1 NNWMSNPDDHE
12 LLRSTWSDDFEVQFD
27 IGSRIYMHLFDGPH
41 GAAARSL
48 FPWIAQYE
56 AQGIDISEASEFKI
70 QALRLIQTIE
80 QSLELVDDVA
90 KLEAYLYKMGRRHV
104 LYMPR
109 LDTIFWETFQV
120 YIGSVHCDDAI
131 TWPSHRRRDEYRI
144 AIKPELRGRALVVGL
159 DLLVAS

>member
-1 NNWMSNPDDHE
+1 DRIQTFSQTMYRNKVTEIKLNNWMSNPDDHE

-70 QALRLIQTIE
+70 QALRLIQ
-80 QSLELVDDVA
+80 
-90 KLEAYLYKMGRRHV
+90 V
-104 LYMPR
+104 LHKY
-109 LDTIFWETFQV
+109 
-120 YIGSVHCDDAI
+120 
-131 TWPSHRRRDEYRI
+131 
-144 AIKPELRGRALVVGL
+144 
-159 DLLVAS
+159 